1 MLNKRI
7 GKRKVEGSLIVLTD
21 AASPVT
27 VLLDEME
34 GVSVQSKLH
43 YHHVPIC

>member
-34 GVSVQSKLH
+34 GVSIRSQLR
-43 YHHVPIC
+43 YHHAPIC